1 MTIPMQKTKFNK
13 SYWEHK
19 YENQQTG
26 WNIGYIST
34 PIKTYIDQLK
44 NKEIS
49 ILIPGAGNSFE
60 AEYLY
65 HKGFKNTTVLDI
77 VKQPLLNLKKRVTDF
92 PEDQLIQVDF
102 FEHKGSYDLILEQ
115 TFFCA
120 LDPLLRKDY
129 AEKMS
134 ELLNKNG
141 KLVGLLFDFA
151 LDESGPPFGGSI
163 SEYKKTFQDYFEIKN
178 LNRSI
183 NSIKP
188 RQGRE
193 LFIIF
198 EKKNMSKL

>member
-1 MTIPMQKTKFNK
+1 MKKTKFDK

-44 NKEIS
+44 NKDIS

-65 HKGFKNTTVLDI
+65 HNGFKNTTVLDI
-77 VKQPLLNLKKRVTDF
+77 AKQPLLNLKERVTDF
-92 PEDQLIQVDF
+92 PENHLIQVDF

-120 LDPLLRKDY
+120 LDPSLRNDY
-129 AEKMS
+129 AKKMNA
-134 ELLNKNG
+134 LLHDNG
-141 KLVGLLFDFA
+141 KLVGLLFDFD
-151 LDESGPPFGGSI
+151 LDASGPPFGGSI
-163 SEYKKTFQDYFEIKN
+163 SEYEKTFQKYFTIKT
-178 LNRSI
+178 LSRSI

-188 RQGRE
+188 RQERE

-198 EKKNMSKL
+198 EKKNRRKL

>member
-1 MTIPMQKTKFNK
+1 MQKTKFNK

-19 YENQQTG
+19 YEEKQTG

-44 NKEIS
+44 NKDIS

-65 HKGFKNTTVLDI
+65 HKGFKNITVLDI
-77 VKQPLLNLKKRVTDF
+77 AKQPLLNLKERVTDF
-92 PEDQLIQVDF
+92 PENHLIQVDF

-120 LDPLLRKDY
+120 LDPSLRNEY
-129 AEKMS
+129 AKKMND
-134 ELLNKNG
+134 LLNDNG
-141 KLVGLLFDFA
+141 KLVGLLFDFD
-151 LDESGPPFGGSI
+151 LEVSGPPFGGSV
-163 SEYKKTFQDYFEIKN
+163 SEYEKTFQKHFKIKT

-198 EKKNMSKL
+198 EKKNISKL